1 MLVLFK
7 EFMKVLKLLNEKCRQ
22 SILLSNGCLIFE
34 FDTYQVLANIELSK
48 EFDVEEFQV
57 NLAETKHKRKFRQLL
72 SLPIRI
78 LDLFIASSEYL
89 DRRVDIID
97 FQEPVSICKKMYQ
110 AIDVIKEYN
119 WDVIDRYV
127 LSQNN
132 GFDDS
137 VESKI
142 FCGLEPNYVFELYIK
157 KEYHQDLEFFTNL
170 LENLQFEDSA
180 LRPPYFYWVY
190 YKKYKKIKDSKIVS
204 IVNTNTKARRLGYLK
219 LLSDFFSQQDRIS
232 ANYINNKFEK
242 FTSEYEDELNNYK
255 NNKGLIKI
263 TKSGISAK
271 PYINLAKEFKL
282 INLLNNIYSSG
293 KTFKVYKVL
302 KDEFNKQGQ
311 IFYFSKVDK
320 LFFLETIIREDF
332 LYISS
337 LLELIKMKKKID
349 YGQLVTIF
357 QRFLLE
363 RLREY
368 LTNLRLEQHLKP
380 YKKIKIIE
388 ERIKKWKEADVYLE
402 HILMP
407 RLNWLYDLE
416 LLEMDS
422 NLNVWLTETGIKLLN
437 NLCYCNDI
445 NWTRN
450 ISPNEFLNLFYVHI
464 FDNIYY
470 DGKKL
475 GGKNQASKDEINKKV
490 IYYLGESFKYFQTL
504 APNRVT
510 ASQAI
515 TYTKYKLYLADDIK
529 AGHRYIA
536 NFLESNEQR
545 IFVYKFQKQY
555 GDGYIQKI

>member
-1 MLVLFK
+1 MEVLELF
-7 EFMKVLKLLNEKCRQ
+7 NNICSQ
-22 SILLSNGCLIFE
+22 SILLSNGRLIFE
-34 FDTYQVLANIELSK
+34 FDTYDVLVNIELS
-48 EFDVEEFQV
+48 EEINVEEFQV
-57 NLAETKHKRKFRQLL
+57 NLAHTENKGKFQQLL
-72 SLPIRI
+72 SLPVRI

-89 DRRVDIID
+89 GHRKDNID
-97 FQEPVSICKKMYQ
+97 FQKSVSICRRMYR
-110 AIDVIKEYN
+110 AIDVIKKYN
-119 WDVIDRYV
+119 WDIIDRYV
-127 LSQNN
+127 LNQNE
-132 GFDDS
+132 GFDKNVDS
-137 VESKI
+137 AV
-142 FCGLEPNYVFELYIK
+142 FCGLELNYIFEIHIK
-157 KEYHQDLEFFTNL
+157 EEYHQDLEFFTHL
-170 LENLQFEDSA
+170 LENLQFEDSD
-180 LRPPYFYWVY
+180 LRPPYFYWGFY
-190 YKKYKKIKDSKIVS
+190 NDYKKIEDSKIVS

-219 LLSDFFSQQDRIS
+219 LLIGFISQQDRIS
-232 ANYINNKFEK
+232 ANYINKKFEK

-271 PYINLAKEFKL
+271 PYINLAKELKL
-282 INLLNNIYSSG
+282 INLQNNIYSSG
-293 KTFKVYKVL
+293 KTSKVYKVL
-302 KDEFNKQGQ
+302 KNEFNEQGQ
-311 IFYFSKVDK
+311 TFYFSRVDK

-349 YGQLVTIF
+349 YGQLVAIF

-368 LTNLRLEQHLKP
+368 LTNLRFKQYSKS
-380 YKKIKIIE
+380 YKKIKTIE
-388 ERIKKWKEADVYLE
+388 KRINKWKEADVYLE

-407 RLNWLYDLE
+407 RFNWLYDLE

-422 NLNVWLTETGIKLLN
+422 NLNVWLTESGIKLFN
-437 NLCYCNDI
+437 NFCYWNDI

-450 ISPNEFLNLFYVHI
+450 ISPNEFLNLFSVHI
-464 FDNIYY
+464 FDNIYH

-475 GGKNQASKDEINKKV
+475 GGKNQVSKDEINKKV
-490 IYYLGESFKYFQTL
+490 IYYLGESFNYFQTL

-529 AGHRYIA
+529 VGHRYIA

-545 IFVYKFQKQY
+545 TFVYKFQKQY